1 MFRAPAA
8 PATTTAAARVTTS
21 QLTLT
26 DVTKRYADH
35 LVLDRVRLTVRPGEK
50 AGVIGDNGSGKS
62 TLLRL
67 LAGRERPDNGVVTVV
82 APGGTGHLAQT
93 LDLPDSARVG
103 DAIDLALAELRSLE
117 RRIQAAGAALDG
129 AGPDAYDAYAAL
141 VARFEARGGYGAD
154 RRVDIV
160 LRHLGE
166 HSGLDRSRRLGTLSG
181 GQRSRL
187 ALAATLASAPELLL
201 LDEPTNDLDD
211 EAVAWLEE
219 RLRAHRGTLVAV
231 THDRTFLD
239 RVTDTVVE
247 IDQVTRSVRRY
258 GDGYAGY
265 LTAKAAERARQ
276 EREYEEWRAEVARQS
291 RLADSGIG
299 RLDAIPRKAPAAFSG
314 AGAFRARSRAH
325 GAMSRIRNAR
335 ERLAR
340 LTENPA
346 PAPPRPLRF
355 AASVV
360 GAAQCAVEL
369 ADVRV
374 PGRLALD
381 ALHVPAGG
389 RLLVTGPNGAGKS
402 TLLRVLAGE
411 LAPEPGATVRRP
423 ARVGLLRQVEAPM
436 SRAEGARSLL
446 AAFGEDRAEELLAL
460 GLFREEDLRRPVGTL
475 STGQRRRLELARLV
489 TRPYDLLLLD
499 EPTNHVSPA
508 LVEDLEAALS
518 TYAGTLV
525 VVTHDR
531 RIRAGYGGP
540 TLTLGRPSHPPALLA
555 RPAFEDE
562 AVQAD
567 CGGPG
572 AAAPGFGKG
581 WDWGMPRRAYP
592 PNPIPY
598 PSTPTRIPS
607 SSTFTP

>member
-1 MFRAPAA
+1 MFRAPAGPTAPTAPTTPVA
-8 PATTTAAARVTTS
+8 PAS

-26 DVTKRYADH
+26 DVTKRYPH
-35 LVLDRVRLTVRPGEK
+35 HVVLDRVSLSVRPGEK

-67 LAGRERPDNGVVTVV
+67 IAGAEPPDNGTVTVV

-93 LDLPDSARVG
+93 LDLPGSARVG
-103 DAIDLALAELRSLE
+103 DAVDLALAELRSLE
-117 RRIQAAGAALDG
+117 RRIRVAGAGLA
-129 AGPDAYDAYAAL
+129 DADPAAYERYAAL
-141 VARFEARGGYGAD
+141 VEEFEARGGYGAD
-154 RRVDIV
+154 RRVDV
-160 LRHLGE
+160 ALRHLGE
-166 HSGLDRSRRLGTLSG
+166 HTGLDRSRRLGTLSG

-239 RVTDTVVE
+239 RVTDTILEVDHE
-247 IDQVTRSVRRY
+247 TRSVRRY
-258 GDGYAGY
+258 GSGYAGY

-291 RLADSGIG
+291 RLADAGIG

-325 GAMSRIRNAR
+325 GAMGRIRNAR

-340 LTENPA
+340 LTDRPA
-346 PAPPRPLRF
+346 PRPPEPLRF
-355 AASVV
+355 TAGIE
-360 GAAQCAVEL
+360 GAADRAVDL

-381 ALHVPAGG
+381 ELHVPAGG

-411 LAPEPGATVRRP
+411 LAPEAGATVRRP
-423 ARVGLLRQVEAPM
+423 ERVGLLRQVNAPL
-436 SRAEGARSLL
+436 SPAEGARPLL
-446 AAFGEDRAEELLAL
+446 SAFGDDRRDELLAL
-460 GLFREEDLRRPVGTL
+460 GLFREEDLARPVRDL
-475 STGQRRRLELARLV
+475 STGQRRRLDLARLV

-499 EPTNHVSPA
+499 EPTNHLSPA
-508 LVEDLEAALS
+508 LVEDLEAALA
-518 TYAGTLV
+518 TYAGTLI

-531 RIRAGYGGP
+531 RLRKSFAGP
-540 TLTLGRPSHPPALLA
+540 AIELGH
-555 RPAFEDE
+555 
-562 AVQAD
+562 
-567 CGGPG
+567 
-572 AAAPGFGKG
+572 
-581 WDWGMPRRAYP
+581 
-592 PNPIPY
+592 
-598 PSTPTRIPS
+598 
-607 SSTFTP
+607 